1 MADLILFLWKQL
13 GKGALKSVWNKEGVV
28 TEAVFSYRGIDDM
41 TLALASGHQRRSVRK
56 NHGDN
61 RYKLRSSLFICLL
74 YTSDAADE

>member
-41 TLALASGHQRRSVRK
+41 TLALASGH
-56 NHGDN
+56 
-61 RYKLRSSLFICLL
+61 
-74 YTSDAADE
+74 